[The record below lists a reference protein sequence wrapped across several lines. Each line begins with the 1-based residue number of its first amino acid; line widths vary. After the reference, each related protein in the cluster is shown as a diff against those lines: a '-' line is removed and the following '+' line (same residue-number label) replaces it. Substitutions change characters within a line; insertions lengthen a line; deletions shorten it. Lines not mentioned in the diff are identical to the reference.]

1 MIVSGMR
8 ERGGAIDDFF
18 ATSSRQVFE
27 NEASLPRGSHPLDQL
42 NRLETQDFEDMVRP
56 PTKLADSSGEQRLL
70 CWPGNLWNNL
80 PRAVFLMTGG
90 SRC

>member
-8 ERGGAIDDFF
+8 KRGGAIDDFF
-18 ATSSRQVFE
+18 ATSGRKVFE

-56 PTKLADSSGEQRLL
+56 PTKLADSAGEQNYSVGQAIFGIISRVRCFYGRRL
-70 CWPGNLWNNL
+70 
-80 PRAVFLMTGG
+80 
-90 SRC
+90 